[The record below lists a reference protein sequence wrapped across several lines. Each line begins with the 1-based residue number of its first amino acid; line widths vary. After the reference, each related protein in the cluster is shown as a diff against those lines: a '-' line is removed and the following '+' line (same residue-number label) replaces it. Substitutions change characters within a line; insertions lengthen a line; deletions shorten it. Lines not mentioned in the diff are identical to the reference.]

1 MSARDSRQ
9 GNGNPFDLRGHV
21 AVVTG
26 AATGIGYGYSQGLV
40 QAGATVALL
49 GRTASRLESAS
60 RQLSRSSADGD
71 SFPVVCDI
79 VDEEQIS
86 AAMNHVVDKMGR
98 IDSCFANAGIDGKWV
113 NCVDTSLDEFRRL
126 TAVDLDG
133 TFVTLREAARHMIA
147 LGEGGSLVATSSI
160 GAKFGMPRQYA
171 YSASKGAV
179 TSIVNSLAVEL
190 ARHGIRVNAV
200 VPGFVA
206 TPLTEPGLANDDVAA
221 ALLRRIPMRR
231 FGASADFGGI
241 AVYLASAASAYHTG
255 DALVLDGGYSVF

>member
-1 MSARDSRQ
+1 MNARYNQDNT
-9 GNGNPFDLRGHV
+9 GDPFDLRGHV

-26 AATGIGYGYSQGLV
+26 AATGIGYGFSQGLV

-49 GRTASRLESAS
+49 GRTAAKLESAS
-60 RQLSRSSADGD
+60 RQLSRSSAHGD
-71 SFPVVCDI
+71 SFPVVCD
-79 VDEEQIS
+79 VADEEQVS
-86 AAMNHVVDKMGR
+86 AAMNHVVEQRGR
-98 IDSCFANAGIDGKWV
+98 IDSCFANAGVVGQWA

-126 TAVDLDG
+126 TAIDLDG
-133 TFVTLREAARHMIA
+133 TFITLREAARHMIA

-206 TPLTEPGLANDDVAA
+206 TALTESGLADDDVAA

-231 FGASADFGGI
+231 FGASADFGGV

-255 DALVLDGGYSVF
+255 DALVLDGGYSVY